1 MVDILGEGH
10 PEDVGL
16 FAWGSR
22 CFLDSQAV
30 GDLTGIEALEDWVD
44 LGGAKG
50 RIHCAEAR
58 FCEPDKW
65 LIGGAKGRIAAV
77 VLAARQIA
85 NTEMQRRII
94 TLYARG
100 YTANQA

>member
-16 FAWGSR
+16 FTWGGR

-50 RIHCAEAR
+50 SIHSAEAR
-58 FCEPDKW
+58 FCEPYKW
-65 LIGGAKGRIAAV
+65 FISGAKDRIAGV
-77 VLAARQIA
+77 VLAAGQIA
-85 NTEMQRRII
+85 NTEM
-94 TLYARG
+94 
-100 YTANQA
+100 